1 MSDLL
6 KTRINVLVCIVLLCV
21 ALQAQSSGM
30 SVAVELEGAPKGKA
44 SVILS
49 GLSIYRLK
57 DSERLTQRQLQ
68 QLHKKAADELS
79 YMLKVYGF
87 YQAKISSQ
95 LMQQNDQW
103 QASYQIDL
111 GQQVGLF
118 KVQVTVQGEA
128 ETDNKFSALVSN
140 FPLKEGGFFDHD
152 SYESAKKK
160 LLRLGVERGYFDA
173 ELKQHKVEIDMLSNT
188 AVVTL
193 FYDSGPRYKFA
204 SLDLPGTVIGHQT
217 LSKLIPFKAG
227 DPYLAGKVQALKNNL
242 KNATYFRDV
251 EVDVLTDQRQNN
263 EVKLRVSLSEELQ
276 YKYNAGLGFGTD
288 TGARISLGW
297 ENKYFNSSGHR
308 LSAAARLSQKGN
320 TVTADYQI
328 PLLSGL
334 VSDIGFSSEFKT
346 EDTDSTQSSSF
357 AIGSYYKA
365 KRWGWGET
373 GSIKLLS
380 ESFEVSD
387 DSSTSVLLIPSIGWT
402 RTWADDSIY
411 TKQGGKIS
419 LSLSGANEALLSD
432 VSFAQVVL
440 RGKYIY
446 SLNQVGRLITRASLG
461 ATEVSDFEKLP
472 SSLRFFAG
480 GDNSI
485 RGFDFQSLGPL
496 GDDGN
501 VEGGRYLA
509 TGSVEY
515 EHMFTDKWGA
525 AVFTDAG
532 NAYNSFNDP
541 FEHSIGLGLRWR
553 SPIGLI
559 RFDVAKALSDS
570 DNGIG
575 FHLVI
580 GPDL

>member
-1 MSDLL
+1 
-6 KTRINVLVCIVLLCV
+6 
-21 ALQAQSSGM
+21 
-30 SVAVELEGAPKGKA
+30 
-44 SVILS
+44 
-49 GLSIYRLK
+49 
-57 DSERLTQRQLQ
+57 
-68 QLHKKAADELS
+68 
-79 YMLKVYGF
+79 
-87 YQAKISSQ
+87 
-95 LMQQNDQW
+95 
-103 QASYQIDL
+103 
-111 GQQVGLF
+111 
-118 KVQVTVQGEA
+118 
-128 ETDNKFSALVSN
+128 
-140 FPLKEGGFFDHD
+140 
-152 SYESAKKK
+152 
-160 LLRLGVERGYFDA
+160 
-173 ELKQHKVEIDMLSNT
+173 
-188 AVVTL
+188 
-193 FYDSGPRYKFA
+193 
-204 SLDLPGTVIGHQT
+204 

-227 DPYLAGKVQALKNNL
+227 EPYLAGKVLTLKNNL
-242 KNATYFRDV
+242 KNAAYFREV

-308 LSAAARLSQKGN
+308 LSAAARLSQTGN

-334 VSDIGFSSEFKT
+334 ISDIGFSSEFKT

-365 KRWGWGET
+365 NRWGWGET
-373 GSIKLLS
+373 GSIKVLS
-380 ESFEVSD
+380 ESFDVSD

-411 TKQGGKIS
+411 TKQGGKLS
-419 LSLSGANEALLSD
+419 LSLSGASEALLSD

-446 SLNQVGRLITRASLG
+446 SFNHSGRLITRANLG

-501 VEGGRYLA
+501 VEGGRYLTTA
-509 TGSVEY
+509 SVEY

-525 AVFTDAG
+525 AVFSDVG

-541 FEHSIGLGLRWR
+541 FEHSVGLGLRWR